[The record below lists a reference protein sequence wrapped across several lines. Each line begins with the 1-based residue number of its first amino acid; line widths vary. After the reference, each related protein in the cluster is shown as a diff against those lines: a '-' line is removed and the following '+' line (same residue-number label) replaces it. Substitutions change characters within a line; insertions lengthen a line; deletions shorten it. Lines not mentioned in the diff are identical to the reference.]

1 MADMDIMWSEVEA
14 DVMVVAT
21 RCDKRRAASV
31 TLRQLEAEY
40 AAVKTE
46 GAVEVGNLQVDVA
59 DPHTGI
65 DWAFRSGRCVVL
77 LRHFRTFEDRVS
89 VLMSPLASSVSVR
102 K

>member
-1 MADMDIMWSEVEA
+1 M
-14 DVMVVAT
+14 MVAA
-21 RCDKRRAASV
+21 RRDKRRVASV

-65 DWAFRSGRCVVL
+65 DWAFRS
-77 LRHFRTFEDRVS
+77 
-89 VLMSPLASSVSVR
+89 
-102 K
+102 